1 MIDVLKMKIRVCLVI
16 AVLMMGFVGLNLA
29 QAAPP
34 PNDNFTNRIVLTGT
48 DVSFDGTLAGA
59 TVESGEIMPPP
70 SFVTAAQTESV
81 WWDWTAPESGTV
93 LIQITNVSPPPR
105 PPSLE
110 A

>member
-1 MIDVLKMKIRVCLVI
+1 MTALV
-16 AVLMMGFVGLNLA
+16 MGLVGLSRA

-34 PNDNFTNRIVLTGT
+34 PNDNFTNRIVLSGT

-81 WWDWTAPESGTV
+81 WWDWTATESGTV

-110 A
+110 AKRFMTP